1 MGYPYVPPHISSF
14 VAQSSQGQVDSFL
27 DVLFKAKEFFN
38 RSSTDDLNKF
48 IANIDQWMVLRDR
61 MRKLFTDNN
70 APYQAQSMEEYLY
83 LRSPKYDPSQQQ
95 FVNETLKSI
104 LTPLADLVIQ
114 RLVRGTI
121 WQ

>member
-1 MGYPYVPPHISSF
+1 MGYPYVPPRVVSS
-14 VAQSSQGQVDSFL
+14 VAQSSQGQVDSL
-27 DVLFKAKEFFN
+27 LGVLVKVKEFVNLSF
-38 RSSTDDLNKF
+38 TDDLGRL
-48 IANIDQWMVLRDR
+48 IDNVDSLMALNDR
-61 MRKLFTDNN
+61 IRGR
-70 APYQAQSMEEYLY
+70 APYRARSKEEYLQ
-83 LRSPKYDPSQQQ
+83 LTAPKYDPYQQQ